1 MKTIGLIGGMSWES
15 TVTYY
20 QIMNETIRERLGG
33 LHSAKILMYSIDFY
47 ELEKMQSEGAWE
59 EAGKMMA
66 DAAQRLERAGADFIL
81 IGANT
86 MHKIYGRVQEA
97 VRIPVLH
104 IAQLTADVLK
114 QQNIGRVGL
123 LGTKYTVTED
133 FYISKLTENEIE
145 TIVSPPERILEINR
159 IIYEE
164 LCMGILKDSS
174 RELMLDEI
182 QRLKERGAGGVI
194 LGCTEI
200 GLLVHPED
208 TDVKLFDTTVIH
220 AEQAA
225 MRSLE

>member
-1 MKTIGLIGGMSWES
+1 
-15 TVTYY
+15 
-20 QIMNETIRERLGG
+20 
-33 LHSAKILMYSIDFY
+33 
-47 ELEKMQSEGAWE
+47 
-59 EAGKMMA
+59 
-66 DAAQRLERAGADFIL
+66 
-81 IGANT
+81 
-86 MHKIYGRVQEA
+86 VQEA

>member
-20 QIMNETIRERLGG
+20 QIMNETIREQLGG

-47 ELEKMQSEGAWE
+47 ELEKMQSEGDWE

-86 MHKIYGRVQEA
+86 MHKTYGWVQEA

-225 MRSLE
+225 LRSLE

>member
-20 QIMNETIRERLGG
+20 QIMNETIREQLGG
-33 LHSAKILMYSIDFY
+33 LHSAKVLMYSIDFY
-47 ELEKMQSEGAWE
+47 ELEKMQSEGDWE

-86 MHKIYGRVQEA
+86 MHKTYGRVQEA

-225 MRSLE
+225 LRSLE